1 MSFPNSVETTRP
13 MTTEEMSGHMNDDYS
28 YPSVV
33 QKVSDAGK
41 TNRGLSDPSTAR
53 GVTAPIVIQDISADK
68 HGTDV
73 STPDHVGGFPFR
85 VRES

>member
-1 MSFPNSVETTRP
+1 MTFPNSAGTTKQ

-33 QKVSDAGK
+33 QKVNDAGK

-53 GVTAPIVIQDISADK
+53 GVTAPIVIQDISADM
-68 HGTDV
+68 HGSDV
-73 STPDHVGGFPFR
+73 STADHVGGFPFR